1 MNKKLVILT
10 TFLLFTLTSCDPR
23 MVYDKFKDTG
33 NNSWHWD
40 EKIQFEANIQD
51 TVNAFNVFVNIRHT
65 KKYPFSNLYLF
76 LALEGPNDGV
86 IRDTLEFIIAE
97 PSGKWKGTGF
107 GNIKMVR
114 KKFREAVQFARKGTY
129 TFTLEQGMRKEEIPV
144 TDVGIRI
151 EKFQKLR

>member
-1 MNKKLVILT
+1 MG
-10 TFLLFTLTSCDPR
+10 F
-23 MVYDKFKDTG
+23 
-33 NNSWHWD
+33 

-51 TVNAFNVFVNIRHT
+51 TVNAFNLFVNKKKK

-97 PSGKWKGTGF
+97 PSGKWKGTEF